1 MGVRIG
7 RAERSM
13 KIALRNNK
21 DFWAGIM
28 LIAVGAAS
36 IFIARGYPF
45 GSTMR
50 MGPGYFPSML
60 GGILALFGIYVLII
74 GLRSGEK
81 ITVHCSLRALIIL
94 TLSLVAFGFLM
105 THAGFIPA
113 MAVLIFGSSSA
124 GRDFKF
130 VEILLLT
137 VILTGLSVAIFIWG
151 LGLPYPLIKGF

>member
-1 MGVRIG
+1 
-7 RAERSM
+7 M
-13 KIALRNNK
+13 KIKLRNNK

-28 LIAVGAAS
+28 LIATGAAS

-81 ITVHCSLRALIIL
+81 ITLHGSTRALIVL
-94 TLSLVAFGFLM
+94 PLSLVAFGVLM
-105 THAGFIPA
+105 KHAGFLPA
-113 MAVLIFGSSSA
+113 LAVLIFGSAAA

-130 VEILLLT
+130 VEVLLLT
-137 VILTGLSVAIFIWG
+137 VILTGLSVAVFIWG
-151 LGLPYPLIKGF
+151 LGLPYPLIKGL

>member
-1 MGVRIG
+1 
-7 RAERSM
+7 M
-13 KIALRNNK
+13 KIELRSNK

-28 LIAVGAAS
+28 LIAFGAVS

-74 GLRSGEK
+74 GLRRDEK
-81 ITVHCSLRALIIL
+81 ITVHCSTWALIVL
-94 TLSLVAFGFLM
+94 PFSLIAFGVLM

-113 MAVLIFGSSSA
+113 MAVLIFGSASA

-130 VEILLLT
+130 VEVLLLT
-137 VILTGLSVAIFIWG
+137 VILTGLSVAIFIVG

>member
-1 MGVRIG
+1 L
-7 RAERSM
+7 
-13 KIALRNNK
+13 KIALHNNK

-74 GLRSGEK
+74 GLRSGE
-81 ITVHCSLRALIIL
+81 
-94 TLSLVAFGFLM
+94 
-105 THAGFIPA
+105 
-113 MAVLIFGSSSA
+113 
-124 GRDFKF
+124 
-130 VEILLLT
+130 
-137 VILTGLSVAIFIWG
+137 
-151 LGLPYPLIKGF
+151 

>member
-1 MGVRIG
+1 
-7 RAERSM
+7 
-13 KIALRNNK
+13 
-21 DFWAGIM
+21 M
-28 LIAVGAAS
+28 LIAIGAAS
-36 IFIARGYPF
+36 IFIARDYPF

-81 ITVHCSLRALIIL
+81 ITVHCSLRALIVL
-94 TLSLVAFGFLM
+94 PLSLVAFGVLM
-105 THAGFIPA
+105 KHAGFIPA
-113 MAVLIFGSSSA
+113 LVVLIFGSASA
-124 GRDFKF
+124 GREFKF
-130 VEILLLT
+130 VEVLLLT

>member
-1 MGVRIG
+1 V
-7 RAERSM
+7 

>member
-1 MGVRIG
+1 
-7 RAERSM
+7 M
-13 KIALRNNK
+13 KIELRDNK

-28 LIAVGAAS
+28 LITIGAAS

-60 GGILALFGIYVLII
+60 GGILVLFGIYVMIV
-74 GLRSGEK
+74 GLRKGEK
-81 ITVHCSLRALIIL
+81 IAVHCSLRALIVPP
-94 TLSLVAFGFLM
+94 LSLIAFGVLM
-105 THAGFIPA
+105 THAGFMPA
-113 MAVLIFGSSSA
+113 MAALIFGSASA
-124 GRDFKF
+124 GREFKV
-130 VEILLLT
+130 VEVLLLT